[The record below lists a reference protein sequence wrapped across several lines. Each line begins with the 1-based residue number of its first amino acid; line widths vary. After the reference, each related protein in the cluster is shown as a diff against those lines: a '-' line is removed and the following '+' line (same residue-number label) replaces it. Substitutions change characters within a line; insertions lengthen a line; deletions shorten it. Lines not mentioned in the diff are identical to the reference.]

1 MTSTINSALWS
12 QYRAFSHHRGRLAA
26 EWLAQHLSLNN
37 AEVADLGCGTGGAS
51 LQLARC
57 GCRVAAVDIR
67 SEALQLL
74 KTQASQEGLSISTLC
89 QDVLE
94 WRAER
99 PLDAI
104 LLWDVLEHVAD
115 PSHLLAQCS
124 RSLKDSGVICFSTP
138 NKWSPVHLLC
148 DPHYSLPLISCMRR
162 AAIKKIIVH
171 WLHWFDADKP
181 DIAQL
186 LSWRDLN
193 RMLEKSQ
200 LKSKWQI
207 REVATLAL
215 AQPQALWNRA
225 WHLALV
231 RRLCAC
237 NLAGP
242 LVARAPQQ
250 PGWLSQWL
258 MPTFYV
264 LAGKK

>member
-1 MTSTINSALWS
+1 MTSTINNALWS

-37 AEVADLGCGTGGAS
+37 AEIADLGCGTGGAS

-57 GCRVAAVDIR
+57 GCRITAVDIR

-74 KTQASQEGLSISTLC
+74 ETQARQEDLPISIHC

-94 WRAER
+94 WRAR
-99 PLDAI
+99 QPLDAI
-104 LLWDVLEHVAD
+104 LMWDVLEHVAD
-115 PSHLLAQCS
+115 PERLLAQCS
-124 RSLKDSGVICFSTP
+124 RSLKETGLICFSTP

-148 DPHYSLPLISCMRR
+148 DPHYSLPLISCMQRTT
-162 AAIKKIIVH
+162 IKKIIVH
-171 WLHWFDADKP
+171 GLHWVEADKP

-186 LSWRDLN
+186 LSWHDLH
-193 RMLEKSQ
+193 RMLEKAQ
-200 LKSKWQI
+200 LKSRWQI

-215 AQPQALWNRA
+215 AQPQAVWNRT

-231 RRLCAC
+231 RRLCAW
-237 NLAGP
+237 NFAGP
-242 LVARAPQQ
+242 LVARTPRA

-264 LAGKK
+264 LACRK